1 MKAYVVKSA
10 FGSIQ
15 IHFQK
20 PSKSDF
26 FGSWESEDYIQITS
40 NDLPKGINPSWED
53 KEPIEIELKI
63 SKPKK

>member
-1 MKAYVVKSA
+1 MKAYVVRTASD
-10 FGSIQ
+10 SIQ

-20 PSKSDF
+20 PSKSEF

-53 KEPIEIELKI
+53 EEPIEIELKI

>member
-10 FGSIQ
+10 YDSIQ

-20 PSKSDF
+20 PTKSDF
-26 FGSWESEDYIQITS
+26 FGSWESEDYVQITS

-53 KEPIEIELKI
+53 EEPIEIELKI